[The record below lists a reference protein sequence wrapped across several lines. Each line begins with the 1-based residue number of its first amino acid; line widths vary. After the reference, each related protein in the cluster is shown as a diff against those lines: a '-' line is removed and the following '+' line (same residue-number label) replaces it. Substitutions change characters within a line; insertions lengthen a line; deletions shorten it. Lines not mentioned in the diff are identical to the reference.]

1 MKHWEIC
8 HFLFLWKEEIP
19 TSKGF
24 NIVRICLWT
33 CVLFLKWVYYEIWN
47 FENFLCI
54 NISYYQDHCHI
65 EKNYIFFFFFIF
77 TNWRSQRKAVPKN
90 FPIISLRQINV
101 TWPFLLFFFFLTSI
115 LTHFKTWQTK
125 KTGEKN
131 KMKVSK
137 MASDEVSSEI
147 MLQQEKSH
155 WQVGIEVF
163 TRASHICKKVKSIQN
178 IICLV
183 CDKLEAKNERG
194 HQNTLF
200 I

>member
-1 MKHWEIC
+1 MSI
-8 HFLFLWKEEIP
+8 LWNLEFWKFP
-19 TSKGF
+19 LHQHLLLSRSLPHRKK
-24 NIVRICLWT
+24 LH
-33 CVLFLKWVYYEIWN
+33 L
-47 FENFLCI
+47 
-54 NISYYQDHCHI
+54 
-65 EKNYIFFFFFIF
+65 FFFFYLHKLKI
-77 TNWRSQRKAVPKN
+77 SEESCPKEFSHN
-90 FPIISLRQINV
+90 ILEANKCNMAIP
-101 TWPFLLFFFFLTSI
+101 PFFFFLTSI
-115 LTHFKTWQTK
+115 LTHFKTWQT
-125 KTGEKN
+125 GEKN

-137 MASDEVSSEI
+137 MASDKVSSEI